1 MAFIYKKHTKMY
13 QLGMVREYSED
24 ARKTF
29 SSEGCCIF
37 FSSEGVAFFHF
48 NSRQTAEYNMKPEA
62 LI

>member
-24 ARKTF
+24 ARKTW
-29 SSEGCCIF
+29 IYF